1 MKIPRMTLMGLATAL
16 GLFASSAHALY
27 STNPAAVV
35 ADPVVNLGGGQWSYQ
50 YMVTNTTV
58 CRFDCG
64 NTVGGVPIGQGAAS
78 IRSFSLPYFEDAG
91 ITALMAPAG
100 WTVAITDANSFEL
113 LGAKTLVWT
122 ASVLNPI
129 AGIALGASKAG
140 FGYQAGFAA
149 GKGPFST
156 TLGNGGVFVGDPAI
170 PWSPMAISAGITP
183 VPEPSPAALL
193 ALGLAASVA
202 WQRRRLPRRSA

>member
-1 MKIPRMTLMGLATAL
+1 MKIPRMTLVSLATAL
-16 GLFASSAHALY
+16 GLFASSAHAFFGVG
-27 STNPAAVV
+27 PAAVV
-35 ADPVVNLGGGQWSYQ
+35 ADPVVNLGGSQWSYQ
-50 YMVTNTTV
+50 YIVTNTSF
-58 CRFDCG
+58 CFGCG

-122 ASVLNPI
+122 ASVLDPI

-149 GKGPFST
+149 GQGPFST
-156 TLGNGGVFVGDPAI
+156 TLGTGGVFVGDLAI

-183 VPEPSPAALL
+183 VPEPSSAPLL
-193 ALGLAASVA
+193 ALGLAAGLI